1 MLGLVSSTWS
11 TGLTVMDDAV
21 LALEAALRLVPIISP
36 GAESAPTEN
45 FGEFAVSGF
54 YQKAQWLG
62 QDLGGRARS
71 LQATPSQS
79 SHGLG

>member
-1 MLGLVSSTWS
+1 MLGLLSSTWS

-45 FGEFAVSGF
+45 FGEFAGSGF
-54 YQKAQWLG
+54 
-62 QDLGGRARS
+62 GGARS
-71 LQATPSQS
+71 QLSSNTKPVQSWIGVEAQRLQSEA
-79 SHGLG
+79 G